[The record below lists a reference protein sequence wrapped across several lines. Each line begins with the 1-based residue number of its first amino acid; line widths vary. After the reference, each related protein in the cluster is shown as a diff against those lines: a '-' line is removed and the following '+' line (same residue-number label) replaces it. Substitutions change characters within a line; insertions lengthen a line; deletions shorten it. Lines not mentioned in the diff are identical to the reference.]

1 MKPTTSNRAAL
12 ALLLL
17 VACSRVD
24 VENRFLASPLPE
36 GTRAA
41 ILAVTSGGSL
51 TVEAFDVDAA
61 EPLLP
66 GATFEEDASLELLG
80 FTRSLDTLG
89 LEPGELGA
97 LEDGTA
103 LPSPATVHR
112 ATLERSDWVPADAPS
127 DRVAMFRTGRTET
140 DPCAKL
146 DVRTLF
152 LDTVAPA
159 TSVVPVGDAL
169 WIFTEVPGEV
179 FVFDGTTTQRTL
191 TSPVVDTREVGV
203 GPDGRL
209 AVFTYRELYRG
220 RPDGLELDL
229 VVETSSI
236 GRGVVSRV
244 FVTDDRVLL
253 ITTAGRVVEA
263 GSTSSIFEFDLATTS
278 DDTGIIEVDG
288 VIYAVSENTTRMV
301 RVPANGPARLIGV
314 PSSSG
319 PLSIAHLE
327 DYGVVVGTVSSEVYR
342 VVDDRL
348 DLIGIVGLN
357 KSRTVLPWGDDILVG
372 GNNGSVAILARDGT
386 TCTTGRET
394 VEDLAIGARLGDA
407 AVFLPTSGSD
417 RVRAGGNTPMT
428 VVRVR

>member
-1 MKPTTSNRAAL
+1 MKPTSSNRSAL
-12 ALLLL
+12 ALLL
-17 VACSRVD
+17 VAGCSRVD

-41 ILAVTSGGSL
+41 ILAVTSGGTL
-51 TVEAFDVDAA
+51 TVEAFDVDDA

-66 GATFEEDASLELLG
+66 RAAFEEEASLELLG
-80 FTRSLDTLG
+80 FTRSLDALG

-103 LPSPATVHR
+103 LPVPATVHR
-112 ATLERSDWVPADAPS
+112 TTLEQSDWVPADAPS
-127 DRVAMFRTGRTET
+127 ERVATFRTGRVET
-140 DPCAKL
+140 DPCGKL
-146 DVRTLF
+146 EVVTLF
-152 LDTVAPA
+152 LDTIAPA

-169 WIFTEVPGEV
+169 WIFTEEMGEV
-179 FVFDGTTTQRTL
+179 FVFDGATTRRAR
-191 TSPVVDTREVGV
+191 TSPAVNTREVGV
-203 GPDGRL
+203 GPDGNL
-209 AVFTYRELYRG
+209 AVVTYRELYRG
-220 RPDGLELDL
+220 RPSGLELDL
-229 VVETSSI
+229 VVQTSSI

-253 ITTAGRVVEA
+253 ITTAGRIIEA
-263 GSTSSIFEFDLATTS
+263 GSTSSLFEFDLPTTS

-288 VIYAVSENTTRMV
+288 VIYAVSENTSRMV
-301 RVPANGPARLIGV
+301 RLPPNGPALLIGV

-319 PLSIAHLE
+319 PLSIANLE
-327 DYGVVVGTVSSEVYR
+327 GYGIVVGTVSSEVYQL
-342 VVDDRL
+342 VDDRL
-348 DLIGIVGLN
+348 ELLGVVALN

-372 GNNGSVAILARDGT
+372 GNNGSVALLARDGT